1 MSARAQPAVTAP
13 AAALP
18 ARDATAAPAATETP
32 RQSFWLAAVAMAVI
46 VFLQVPVLVVMLAA
60 VSKTAYLTIPP
71 KGLTLHWFQVVLQD
85 PDYLSAG
92 WTSLWLAS
100 ASTAASLVLGLLAAY
115 GIDRKMVPAAGA
127 LASLF
132 MAPLIVPSVVLG
144 VALLQYYTITG
155 LRGSS
160 IGLWLS
166 HVVIIVPYV
175 VRASLAS
182 LSSVDDA
189 LEDAAL
195 VLGANRFTSFRLV
208 TLPLVKPGLVAGG
221 LFSFITSLDNV
232 PVSIFLLSASQTTLP
247 VKIFTSVEQGV
258 DPSVAA
264 VSTMLIVLTGIAL
277 VVAERWT
284 GFHKHV

>member
-1 MSARAQPAVTAP
+1 MTGQAQPAVGTP
-13 AAALP
+13 QVLSLP
-18 ARDATAAPAATETP
+18 ALDAAAPARADLP
-32 RQSFWLAAVAMAVI
+32 RQSPWLGAAAMTVI
-46 VFLQVPVLVVMLAA
+46 VFLQVPVLVVVLAA

-85 PDYLSAG
+85 PDYLSAA
-92 WTSLWLAS
+92 WTTLWLAS

-115 GIDRKMVPAAGA
+115 GIHRRLVPGAAA

-166 HVVIIVPYV
+166 HVVITVPYV

-182 LSSVDDA
+182 LASVDDS

-221 LFSFITSLDNV
+221 LFAFITSLDNV
-232 PVSIFLLSASQTTLP
+232 PVSIFLLSADQSTLP

-264 VSTMLIVLTGIAL
+264 VSTILIVLTGIAL